1 MSIFKAYDI
10 RGKYP
15 GEIDEKIASKIAKA
29 FCQFIKP
36 KTVVLGMDMRT
47 SSEIIQKGIIE
58 SLINQGINVI
68 NLGLVS
74 TPMFYFGVNHF
85 NADSGIMITASH
97 NPKEY
102 NGLKLVEKEA
112 KPINYDNGIKQ
123 IEGMIN
129 NEFRDSKIKGNA
141 LEKNIL
147 NEYLNYIKK
156 FIAKPKKFKI
166 VADYGNGMNSVSTK
180 KLLQSLNLDLINLY
194 DTLDGTFPN
203 HEANPLKEENTR
215 DLQKKVLEEK
225 ADLGVAFD
233 GDGDRMILVD
243 NLGERLEGDIT
254 TAIIA
259 KQILKSGNEK
269 IMYDLRST
277 KAVGEIISENNG
289 TALMS
294 RVGHSFIKEQMR
306 RENAAFAGEISG
318 HYYFRDNFF
327 TDSTDIPL
335 LMILDLLSAENKKLS
350 EFKKEIIRYYHS
362 GEISKEAK
370 DKDEIFGR
378 LKKKYSG
385 LKLTN
390 LDGLTFTDK
399 DYWFNIRASNT
410 ESVIRVNLEAN
421 SRELMQNKL
430 KEVFELIY

>member
-15 GEIDEKIASKIAKA
+15 QEIDEKIASKIAKA
-29 FCQFIKP
+29 FCQFLKP
-36 KTVVLGMDMRT
+36 KTMVLGMDMRN
-47 SSEIIQKGIIE
+47 SSKIMQKSIIE
-58 SLINQGINVI
+58 SLISQGINVI

-85 NADSGIMITASH
+85 SADAGIMITASH

-112 KPINYDNGIKQ
+112 RPINYDNGIKQ
-123 IEGMIN
+123 IGEMIDN
-129 NEFRDSKIKGNA
+129 DFKDSKIKGNEA
-141 LEKNIL
+141 KKNIL
-147 NEYLNYIKK
+147 NDYLDYLKK
-156 FIAKPKKFKI
+156 FIIKPKKLRI
-166 VADYGNGMNSVSTK
+166 VADYGNGMNSISTK
-180 KLLQSLNLDLINLY
+180 KLLQSLGLDLINLY
-194 DTLDGTFPN
+194 DTLDGSFPN
-203 HEANPLKEENTR
+203 HEANPLKEENTK

-277 KAVGEIISENNG
+277 KAVGEIITENG
-289 TALMS
+289 GIPIMS

-335 LMILDLLSAENKKLS
+335 LMILGLLSAENKKLS
-350 EFKKEIIRYYHS
+350 EFKKEIIRYCHS
-362 GEISKEAK
+362 GEVSKEAK
-370 DKDEIFGR
+370 DKDAIFGR
-378 LKKKYSG
+378 LKQKYSG
-385 LKLTN
+385 LNLIS

-399 DYWFNIRASNT
+399 DYWFNVRASNT
-410 ESVIRVNLEAN
+410 EPVIRVNLEAN
-421 SRELMQNKL
+421 NRELMQKKL